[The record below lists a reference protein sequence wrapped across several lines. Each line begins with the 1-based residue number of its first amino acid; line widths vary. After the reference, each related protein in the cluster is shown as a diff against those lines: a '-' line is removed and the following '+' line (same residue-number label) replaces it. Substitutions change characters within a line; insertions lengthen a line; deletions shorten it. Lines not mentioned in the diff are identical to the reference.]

1 MNRRSAGRLAW
12 GIALACFGMV
22 AASVVLLILN
32 RLAIGSS
39 GTGDVSDL
47 VTAVNVG
54 ALGALIAS
62 RRQTNAIGWM
72 LLAIGSILSIS
83 TLGGHLALRAQTA
96 GMSTSGWLRWPTWV
110 HNWSGNLALGLLI
123 LLFLL
128 FPNGRPLS
136 RRWRWVVL
144 ATIVYSIAFAGGNAL
159 DPAPVQLAPGL
170 PSIGNPAGVRAMRG
184 FYNSPAFFGIFALLI
199 FGVVALVLRLR
210 RSTGEEHQQVKWFAY
225 ASGVSVGVVLLGI
238 LLSLW
243 HQTQVLGDAAF
254 GAAFVLGFSIA
265 VPAAAA
271 IAILRYGLYEIDV
284 VINKTLV
291 YFSLAAVITAIYV
304 GIVVGIGALI
314 NGQGNVGLSILATAI
329 VAVAFQPI
337 RDRSRK
343 FANRLV
349 YGKRA
354 TPYEVLGEFS
364 SRVGGALA
372 TEDILPRMAQ
382 TLADGTGAARADV
395 WLKVADEFRDEA
407 TWPVEGG
414 QLEPVVSSGD
424 DLGGLGADLAVAVR
438 HRGEILGAI
447 SIKKR
452 PGEALSPTE
461 TKLVT
466 DLASQ
471 AGLVLRNVRL
481 IEELRASRQRLVVAQ
496 DEARRR
502 LERNI
507 HDGAQQQLVSVAV
520 KVRLASSFVGRDAV
534 KEREL
539 LDQLGVETQD
549 ALENL
554 RDLARGIYPPLLAD
568 QGLAVAIRSQ
578 ARKSSV
584 PVTVEADGISR
595 YGEDAEAAVY
605 FSVLEGLQNVTK
617 YAEASSAVV
626 RLSQTDNGLAFEVTD
641 NGRGFDSERSTY
653 GTGLQ
658 GIADRLAALDG
669 TLEVT
674 SRPGAGTTL
683 RGTVPIRTT

>member
-1 MNRRSAGRLAW
+1 V
-12 GIALACFGMV
+12 CFGMV

-47 VTAVNVG
+47 VTAVNVS

-72 LLAIGSILSIS
+72 LLGIGSILSIS

-96 GMSTSGWLRWPTWV
+96 GMSTTGWLRWPTWV
-110 HNWSGNLALGLLI
+110 HNWAGNLALGLLI

-144 ATIVYSIAFAGGNAL
+144 ATIVYSSAFAAGNAL

-170 PSIGNPAGVRAMRG
+170 PSIGNPVGLRAFGG
-184 FYNSPAFFGIFALLI
+184 FYNSPAFFGIFILLI
-199 FGVVALVLRLR
+199 LGVVALLLRLR

-225 ASGVSVGVVLLGI
+225 ASGVSVGVVVLGI

-243 HQTQVLGDAAF
+243 HQTRGLSDLAF

-265 VPAAAA
+265 VPGAAA

-304 GIVVGIGALI
+304 GIVVGVGAVI

-329 VAVAFQPI
+329 VAVVFQPI

-372 TEDILPRMAQ
+372 TEDVLPRMAQ

-407 TWPVEGG
+407 TWPVGSG

-424 DLGGLGADLAVAVR
+424 DLAGLGADLAVAVR

-447 SIKKR
+447 SIRKR

-520 KVRLASSFVGRDAV
+520 KIRLASSFVGRDAV

-539 LDQLGVETQD
+539 LDQLGAETQE

-605 FSVLEGLQNVTK
+605 FSVLEGLQNISK
-617 YAEASSAVV
+617 YAEATSAVV
-626 RLSQTDNGLAFEVTD
+626 RLSQTANGLAFEVTD
-641 NGRGFDSERSTY
+641 DGRGFDSERSTY

-683 RGTVPIRTT
+683 RGTVPIRTV